1 MYTILAADLLAPNV
15 GLIFW
20 TLVVFLIL
28 LALLKKT
35 AWGPI
40 TASLEQR
47 EKSIDD
53 SIHRAE
59 QALAEA
65 RQIQADN
72 ERARREAEQDAQRI
86 LREARET
93 AEKLR
98 AEEVDRTRAQISHM
112 QQQAQQEIEQEKRG
126 ALAALRSEVADLAVQ
141 AAEKILRENLDPA
154 RQRHIIDSF
163 IDELPENQVS
173 TVGRA

>member
-20 TLVVFLIL
+20 TLVVFVIL
-28 LALLKKT
+28 LTLLKKT

-47 EKSIDD
+47 ERTIDESIQ
-53 SIHRAE
+53 RAE
-59 QALAEA
+59 HALVEA

-72 ERARREAEQDAQRI
+72 EKARREAEQQAQHI
-86 LREARET
+86 LREARES

-98 AEEVDRTRAQISHM
+98 ADEVERTRSQIAQM
-112 QQQAQQEIEQEKRG
+112 QQQAQEEIEREKRG

-154 RQRHIIDSF
+154 TQRRIVDTF
-163 IDELPENQVS
+163 IDELPQNQVS